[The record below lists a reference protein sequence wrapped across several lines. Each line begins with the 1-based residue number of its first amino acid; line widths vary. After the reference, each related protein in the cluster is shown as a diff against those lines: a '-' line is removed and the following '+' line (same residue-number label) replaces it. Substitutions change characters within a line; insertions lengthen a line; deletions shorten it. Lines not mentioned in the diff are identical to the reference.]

1 MRKVI
6 VLLLL
11 LSFTWLQGA
20 EDDFTTQVS
29 LEKDQFQTLV
39 VHEEKILH
47 VLKFRWTLYANDGL
61 VMHLN
66 YDDRVSQFILY
77 NQYKKATYKVRLL
90 PKKTLSKQAAF
101 LYLTFNKFDYKE
113 KKAYFDILV
122 NDPEEQALIEVKEK

>member
-1 MRKVI
+1 MKKVI